1 MEMAIILSL
10 SLSANVMLIA
20 ALLKSKRKLRSATY
34 SLIEVGEGRAEVIDL
49 GDRIAVRHKLIQD
62 DETNIC

>member
-1 MEMAIILSL
+1 MEMAIVLSL

-20 ALLKSKRKLRSATY
+20 ALVKTKSRLRRAVHS
-34 SLIEVGEGRAEVIDL
+34 IVEVGEGRAEVVDL
-49 GDRIAVRHKLIQD
+49 GDRIAVRHKLIQN

>member
-20 ALLKSKRKLRSATY
+20 SLVKSKRKLMRATH
-34 SLIEVGEGRAEVIDL
+34 SIIEVGAGRAEVIDL
-49 GDRIAVRHKLIQD
+49 GDRIAVRHKLIQA

>member
-34 SLIEVGEGRAEVIDL
+34 SLIEVGEGRAEVVDL
-49 GDRIAVRHKLIQD
+49 GDRIAVRHKVIIEEDRLI
-62 DETNIC
+62 